1 MNSARQC
8 EGPTPDQSQ
17 DLEKKQLI
25 GEMLA
30 QVKYIARRVYER
42 LPQHVPFDDL
52 VQAGVVGL
60 LDAVEKFDPT
70 KNAQLRTYAKFRIRG
85 AILDSLRDY
94 DWSPRDLRRQA
105 RRVEDAQ
112 SKLRNNLGRTP
123 GDDEVAREMGLTLE
137 QYYELLGNLNGLT
150 LGSLEGGS
158 DQEGEQDEL
167 CTYVPYA
174 PELDPFFLCAQG
186 EMKEILT
193 TALETLPQ
201 RERDVL
207 VLYYYEELTLKE
219 VGAILGVVESRVS
232 QLRSSA
238 LVRLRAQMQELLGA
252 NLVKV
257 PAETGAGLPVSMG
270 R

>member
-1 MNSARQC
+1 MNSARPW
-8 EGPTPDQSQ
+8 EGSTTDQLQ
-17 DLEKKQLI
+17 DLNKDQLI
-25 GEMLA
+25 SEMLP
-30 QVKYIARRVYER
+30 QVRYIARRVYER

-52 VQAGVVGL
+52 VQAGTVGL

-70 KNAQLRTYAKFRIRG
+70 KNAQLKTYAKFRIRG

-94 DWSPRDLRRQA
+94 DWAPRDLRRQA

-112 SKLRNNLGRTP
+112 SKLRNSAGRTP
-123 GDDEVAREMGLTLE
+123 GDDEVAQEMGLSLK
-137 QYYELLGNLNGLT
+137 QYYDLLGSLNGLT

-158 DQEGEQDEL
+158 NQEDEQDEL

-174 PELDPFFLCAQG
+174 PELDPFFLCARG

-193 TALETLPQ
+193 TALGELPQ

-207 VLYYYEELTLKE
+207 VFYYYEELTLKE

-238 LVRLRAQMQELLGA
+238 LVRLRAKMQDLLGTG
-252 NLVKV
+252 LVTL
-257 PAETGAGLPVSMG
+257 PAAASTELAAGMG